1 MLTDPMAADDD
12 DEIGFIERIGA
23 YLLIVQEAI
32 GDTFGV
38 EDSFWVNLL
47 GLIAVFVV
55 FTLVGFLLIW
65 LT

>member
-1 MLTDPMAADDD
+1 LAANDD

-23 YLLIVQEAI
+23 DLLIVQEAI
-32 GDTFGV
+32 GHIFGV
-38 EDSFWVNLL
+38 KDSFWVNLL

>member
-1 MLTDPMAADDD
+1 LAANDD

-23 YLLIVQEAI
+23 DLLIVQEAI
-32 GDTFGV
+32 GDIFGV
-38 EDSFWVNLL
+38 KDSFWVNLL
-47 GLIAVFVV
+47 GLIAVFVA

>member
-1 MLTDPMAADDD
+1 LAANDD

-23 YLLIVQEAI
+23 DLLIVQEAI
-32 GDTFGV
+32 GDIFGV